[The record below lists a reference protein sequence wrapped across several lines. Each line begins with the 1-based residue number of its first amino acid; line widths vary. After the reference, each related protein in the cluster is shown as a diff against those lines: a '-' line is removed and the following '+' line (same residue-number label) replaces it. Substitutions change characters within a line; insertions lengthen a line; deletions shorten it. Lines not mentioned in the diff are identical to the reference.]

1 MPTDE
6 TGGQDQSPIEPETT
20 SPAQALVRGLWK
32 TVLWGSVIL
41 GGLILLGIGMVYILR
56 HKPRGDDEDLL
67 L

>member
-6 TGGQDQSPIEPETT
+6 TGGQEFSLSEPETP

-32 TVLWGSVIL
+32 TVLWGTLIL
-41 GGLILLGIGMVYILR
+41 GALILLGIGMVYILR
-56 HKPRGDDEDLL
+56 RKQKSEEDLL